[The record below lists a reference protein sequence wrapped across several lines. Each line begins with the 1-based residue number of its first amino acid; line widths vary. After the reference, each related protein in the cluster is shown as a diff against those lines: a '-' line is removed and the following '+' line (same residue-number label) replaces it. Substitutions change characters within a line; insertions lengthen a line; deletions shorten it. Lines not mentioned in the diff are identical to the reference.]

1 MISIAMAVYN
11 GEEYIE
17 KQLYSIVNQTLVPDE
32 IVITDDSEN
41 DNTYNAAKKV
51 MNECCSI
58 KWNYVRNDVRLG
70 YCKNFFKAIS
80 LTNGDIIFL
89 SDQDDI
95 WYKEKISKMSKCIN
109 SNSKIQCL
117 CSKYI
122 CIDKNDKI
130 ISSIHEYSTSLYY
143 RKNSKN
149 NQYFRL
155 DKEEYFKILAFP
167 GFCFAI
173 TKSLKDK
180 LHDFSANVTMEN
192 IKYHDLII
200 SYLAARENSFYIYNE
215 NLNQYRMHSTNAIGI
230 EYYNKGEKQD
240 RVEWINNILK
250 NQIDL
255 YSYENIIQL
264 NPKPIININENLF
277 ILNKLIRLNSMR
289 IEYLKNK
296 QLLKM
301 LCLVFRKKY
310 YLSIKSYLGDMNY
323 ILKCG

>member
-1 MISIAMAVYN
+1 MISVAMAVYN

-32 IVITDDSEN
+32 IVITDDSDN
-41 DNTYNAAKKV
+41 DKAYNIIKKFI
-51 MNECCSI
+51 NEYCSI

-95 WYKEKISKMSKCIN
+95 WHKEKISKMSKCIN
-109 SNSKIQCL
+109 SNSNIQCL

-143 RKNSKN
+143 KKNSKN

-180 LHDFSANVTMEN
+180 LHDFLANVSIES

-200 SYLAARENSFYIYNE
+200 SYLAARENAFYIYNE
-215 NLNQYRMHSTNAIGI
+215 SLNQYRMHGDNAIGI
-230 EYYNKGEKQD
+230 EDFNKGNKQD
-240 RVEWINNILK
+240 RVEWLLNLIENQNN
-250 NQIDL
+250 L
-255 YSYENIIQL
+255 YRYEKRIQL
-264 NPKPIININENLF
+264 DLKTYSKYDTNLT
-277 ILNKLIRLNSMR
+277 ILSKLIRLNTDRVEALKNRNILKILSMFLR
-289 IEYLKNK
+289 KREYLAFKSYMGD
-296 QLLKM
+296 LLY
-301 LCLVFRKKY
+301 V
-310 YLSIKSYLGDMNY
+310 IKS
-323 ILKCG
+323 